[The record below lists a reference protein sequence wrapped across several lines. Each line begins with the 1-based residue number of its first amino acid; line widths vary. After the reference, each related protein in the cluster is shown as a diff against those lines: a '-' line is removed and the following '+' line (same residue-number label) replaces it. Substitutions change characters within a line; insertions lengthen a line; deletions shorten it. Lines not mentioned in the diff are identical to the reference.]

1 MQCLELLQFCSF
13 QVGQILNLGLSMPSR
28 PSIDRN
34 RDIRGGDMTEVDEF
48 AQLLAEGCKRD
59 ASNFDYASLVAGG
72 TWKARIAS

>member
-1 MQCLELLQFCSF
+1 MQCLELRSF
-13 QVGQILNLGLSMPSR
+13 NRIVQILNLGLSTPNR
-28 PSIDRN
+28 RSISDRN
-34 RDIRGGDMTEVDEF
+34 RDVRGGDVAEVDEF

>member
-1 MQCLELLQFCSF
+1 MA
-13 QVGQILNLGLSMPSR
+13 
-28 PSIDRN
+28 
-34 RDIRGGDMTEVDEF
+34 EVDEF

>member
-1 MQCLELLQFCSF
+1 MQCLELLQFCSL
-13 QVGQILNLGLSMPSR
+13 VGQILNLGLSIPSR
-28 PSIDRN
+28 RSIDRN
-34 RDIRGGDMTEVDEF
+34 RDIGGDMTEVDEF

>member
-1 MQCLELLQFCSF
+1 MRCLELGSF
-13 QVGQILNLGLSMPSR
+13 NRIVQILNLGLSTPNR
-28 PSIDRN
+28 RSISDGN
-34 RDIRGGDMTEVDEF
+34 RDIRGGDMTVVDEF